1 MTKHLLSLVSLFVM
15 LSTMS
20 FAQQGPPG
28 RSCATMAV
36 YERQLKEN
44 PGLEKRMEAL
54 ERFTKEVT
62 TSGNGK
68 GKPTNPPGPTEPSPE
83 PAPTGV
89 IIRIPVVFHV
99 VYNTASQNVSDA
111 MLNEQLRV
119 LNEDFR
125 KKNADISNLPSLFGS
140 LDADSEIEFT
150 LGGITRTQTSVT
162 SFSSNDAVKYTNQ
175 GGKDAWDASKYL
187 NFWVCNLGSGL
198 LGYAQ
203 FPGGNAATDGVV
215 CLFSS
220 LPGGTAGNYNLGRT
234 ATHEVGHWMNLRHI
248 WGDRRC
254 GNDYV
259 DDTPTQQTSNNG
271 CPSFPKPSCS
281 NTSDMFM
288 NFMDYTYDRCM
299 YMFTYGQKD
308 RMRAIFTS
316 GGPRATFSGAKAGM
330 FSEASSSASTDFSS
344 AVARV
349 VTNEVSV
356 YPNPAN
362 NETTFSITVAERSS
376 FVSLQVVDA
385 RGKVVHTESWSDASG
400 TFEHTLSLEKISR
413 GIYFVTV
420 ESGSSKAVTKLSVLK

>member
-1 MTKHLLSLVSLFVM
+1 MEVF
-15 LSTMS
+15 
-20 FAQQGPPG
+20 
-28 RSCATMAV
+28 
-36 YERQLKEN
+36 ERQMKEN
-44 PGLEKRMEAL
+44 PGLEKRMEAI
-54 ERFTKEVT
+54 ERFTRDVT
-62 TSGNGK
+62 ANGSTSK
-68 GKPTNPPGPTEPSPE
+68 GKPTQPTDPGTPAPE
-83 PAPTGV
+83 PAPTGT

-99 VYNTASQNVSDA
+99 VYNTAAQNVSDA
-111 MLNEQLRV
+111 MINEQLRV

-125 KKNADISNLPSLFGS
+125 KQNADAANTPSLFAS

-150 LGGITRTQTSVT
+150 LGGITRTFTNVT

-175 GGKDAWDASKYL
+175 GGRDAWDASKYM

-203 FPGGNAATDGVV
+203 FPGGNAATDGIV
-215 CLFSS
+215 CLYSS

-259 DDTPTQQTSNNG
+259 DDTPTQQTSNGG

-316 GGPRATFSGAKAGM
+316 GGPRATFTGAKAGT
-330 FSEASSSASTDFSS
+330 FADASSSSSMGLGLEASKVS
-344 AVARV
+344 
-349 VTNEVSV
+349 TNEVFV

-362 NETTFSITVAERSS
+362 TEATFSITVADRSS
-376 FVSLQVVDA
+376 SVSLQVVDV
-385 RGKVVHTESWSDASG
+385 RGKVIHTESWSDASG
-400 TFEHTLSLEKISR
+400 TFEHTLSLDKISR
-413 GIYFVTV
+413 GIYFVSV
-420 ESGSSKAVTKLSVLK
+420 QSGEAKAVTKLSVLK